1 MEGIKNLYEPVYKMA
16 TAIKQTALL
25 EKTTALIQFIGA
37 QEFTNVAVTGARN
50 SGKTTFINEIVA
62 SKVWEPGALDETEK
76 PLRIS
81 FEPLQEDERYNCL
94 MVANQPWHDLKAVIY
109 ELREE
114 QLFDGDGMTLA
125 EDMLPLDMVFYITS
139 ASSPLGK
146 EEVDALKAMAPFKRQ
161 VVVNGMHLVDE
172 ANRERVLNYIANINN
187 SLGLPPVIVFESGK
201 NFGKLVRNLV
211 PSFSELQTLRGQKC
225 RLIFKNMLDTFK
237 TVTRNEIADLEGTSR
252 KSKTISLKND
262 GLRSGCYT
270 LRMDVEDYKKA
281 AIENVTGRLSSRR
294 ESLINE
300 ILQEAKQSAAED
312 KIQTAAEEKYKTLS
326 KAAIEAL
333 QKVFLEDLKNV
344 DSSARLLGV
353 PQWRADT
360 ADQLMNFSPIKILEQ
375 IAPEKLTVNSVEATG
390 SNATLLVGT
399 GIVAGGLALAPTLM
413 PTLAPL
419 PPMVSVAGTVVT
431 LGYGLVSYMKNKS
444 RKKRAEFN
452 ALDDAIRKAIENIK
466 DFVREVAT
474 ISYGKISEQILR
486 GEDNLQ
492 ALPPAKNESR
502 LAQLNDILNTFNQME
517 EKLEG

>member
-1 MEGIKNLYEPVYKMA
+1 MEEIQNLYKTVYEMA
-16 TAIKQTALL
+16 TAIKQTTFL
-25 EKTTALIQFIGA
+25 EKTTDLIQFIGT

-81 FEPLQEDERYNCL
+81 FEPLQEDEQYNCL
-94 MVANQPWHDLKAVIY
+94 MVANKPWHDLKAVIY

-114 QLFDGDGMTLA
+114 QLFDGDTLA
-125 EDMLPLDMVFYITS
+125 EDMLPLDMVFYMTL

-172 ANRERVLNYIANINN
+172 ANRERVLNYITNINN

-211 PSFSELQTLRGQKC
+211 PSFRELQTLREQKC
-225 RLIFKNMLDTFK
+225 RLIFKNMLDAFK
-237 TVTRNEIADLEGTSR
+237 TVTRNEIANLESTAR
-252 KSKTISLKND
+252 KSKAISLKND

-312 KIQTAAEEKYKTLS
+312 KIQTAAEEKYNALS

-333 QKVFLEDLKNV
+333 QKIFFEDLRNV
-344 DSSARLLGV
+344 DSSARLLCI

-360 ADQLMNFSPIKILEQ
+360 VDQLMNFSPIKILEQ
-375 IAPEKLTVNSVEATG
+375 IAPEKLTVNSAETTR

-444 RKKRAEFN
+444 RKNRAELN

-466 DFVREVAT
+466 DFVRKVAT
-474 ISYGKISEQILR
+474 ISYGKISEQILL

-492 ALPPAKNESR
+492 VLPPAKNESR

-517 EKLEG
+517 EKL

>member
-1 MEGIKNLYEPVYKMA
+1 MEGVKNLYEPVYKMA

-50 SGKTTFINEIVA
+50 SGKTIFINEIVA

-114 QLFDGDGMTLA
+114 QLFDGDTLA
-125 EDMLPLDMVFYITS
+125 EDMSSLDMVFYITS

-146 EEVDALKAMAPFKRQ
+146 EEVDALKALAPLKRQ

-172 ANRERVLNYIANINN
+172 ANRERVLNYIENINS
-187 SLGLPPVIVFESGK
+187 SLGLPPVIIFENGK

-211 PSFSELQTLRGQKC
+211 PSFSELQTLREQKC
-225 RLIFKNMLDTFK
+225 KLIFKNMLDTFK
-237 TVTRNEIADLEGTSR
+237 TVTRNEIADLEDTAR

-333 QKVFLEDLKNV
+333 QKAFLEDLKNV
-344 DSSARLLGV
+344 DSSARLLGI

-375 IAPEKLTVNSVEATG
+375 IAPEKLTVNSAEATR

-466 DFVREVAT
+466 DFVREVAK

>member
-1 MEGIKNLYEPVYKMA
+1 MEEIQNIYETVYEMA
-16 TAIKQTALL
+16 TAIKQMALL

-94 MVANQPWHDLKAVIY
+94 MVANPPWHDLKAVIY

-114 QLFDGDGMTLA
+114 QLFHGDTLA
-125 EDMLPLDMVFYITS
+125 EDTLSLDMVFYITS

-161 VVVNGMHLVDE
+161 VVVNGMSLVDE
-172 ANRERVLNYIANINN
+172 ANRERVLNYIENINS
-187 SLGLPPVIVFESGK
+187 SLGLPPVIIFESGK

-211 PSFSELQTLRGQKC
+211 PSFSELQTLRDQKC
-225 RLIFKNMLDTFK
+225 RFIFKNMLDTFK
-237 TVTRNEIADLEGTSR
+237 TVTRNEIVDLENTAR
-252 KSKTISLKND
+252 KSKTISLRND

-294 ESLINE
+294 ESLVNE
-300 ILQEAKQSAAED
+300 IIQAAKQSKTED
-312 KIQTAAEEKYKTLS
+312 KIQTAAEEKYKALS
-326 KAAIEAL
+326 QAAIEAL
-333 QKVFLEDLKNV
+333 QKIFLADLKNI
-344 DSSARLLGV
+344 DSAARLLGV
-353 PQWRADT
+353 PQWNADT
-360 ADQLMNFSPIKILEQ
+360 FNKLVTFSPLKILSQ
-375 IAPEKLTVNSVEATG
+375 ISPEELTAYSAETSG
-390 SNATLLVGT
+390 SNTTLLVGT
-399 GIVAGGLALAPTLM
+399 GIVASGLALAPTLA

-419 PPMVSVAGTVVT
+419 PPMVSVAGAVVT

-444 RKKRAEFN
+444 RKNREEYN
-452 ALDDAIRKAIENIK
+452 ALDDTIRKAIDNIK
-466 DFVREVAT
+466 DFVRKVAT

-502 LAQLNDILNTFNQME
+502 LAQLNDILNAFNQMK

>member
-1 MEGIKNLYEPVYKMA
+1 MEGMQNLYEMVYEMA
-16 TAIKQTALL
+16 TTIKQTALL
-25 EKTTALIQFIGA
+25 EKTTALIQFIET

-94 MVANQPWHDLKAVIY
+94 MVANPPWHDLKAVIY

-114 QLFDGDGMTLA
+114 QLFDGDAPA
-125 EDMLPLDMVFYITS
+125 EDMSSLDMVFYITS

-146 EEVDALKAMAPFKRQ
+146 EEVDALKALAPFKRQ

-172 ANRERVLNYIANINN
+172 ANRERVLNYIENIN
-187 SLGLPPVIVFESGK
+187 SALGLPPVIVFESGK
-201 NFGKLVRNLV
+201 NLGKLVRNLV
-211 PSFSELQTLRGQKC
+211 PSFRELQTLREQKC
-225 RLIFKNMLDTFK
+225 RLIFKNMLETFK
-237 TVTRNEIADLEGTSR
+237 TVTRNEIANLESTAR
-252 KSKTISLKND
+252 KSNTISLKND

-294 ESLINE
+294 ENLINE
-300 ILQEAKQSAAED
+300 ILQEAKQLAAED
-312 KIQTAAEEKYKTLS
+312 KIQTAAEEKYNALS

-333 QKVFLEDLKNV
+333 QKNFFEDLKNV
-344 DSSARLLGV
+344 DSSARLLGI

-360 ADQLMNFSPIKILEQ
+360 AAQLMNFSPIKILEQ
-375 IAPEKLTVNSVEATG
+375 IAPEKLTVNSAEATR

-399 GIVAGGLALAPTLM
+399 GIIAGGLALAPTLM

-431 LGYGLVSYMKNKS
+431 LGYGLVSYMKDKS
-444 RKKRAEFN
+444 RKNRAELN
-452 ALDDAIRKAIENIK
+452 ALDDAIRKAVENIK
-466 DFVREVAT
+466 DFVRKVAT

-486 GEDNLQ
+486 GEENLQ

-502 LAQLNDILNTFNQME
+502 LAQLNDILNTFNRME